1 MAFQLRVKPGSYE
14 VIPETVGARR
24 KGVRL
29 DPRFSNEEMEWATDW
44 KGSFLLVGLL
54 VKLENLGKEPS
65 PQKHTGMAEVALPQS
80 KLPWLSLKKIS

>member
-65 PQKHTGMAEVALPQS
+65 LPKHTGMAEVALPQS
-80 KLPWLSLKKIS
+80 KLP